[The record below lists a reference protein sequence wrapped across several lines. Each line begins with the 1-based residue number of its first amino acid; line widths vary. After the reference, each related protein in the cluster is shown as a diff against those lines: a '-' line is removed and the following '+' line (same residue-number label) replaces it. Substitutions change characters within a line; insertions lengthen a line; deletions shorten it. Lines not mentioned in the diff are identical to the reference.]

1 MDQEKTPHC
10 PLCRHIGTPFHLRE
24 FYCCDRCNGIFRSR
38 AFYLSP
44 AEEKKR
50 YETHNNDVHDPRYQ
64 QFVSPITNAVLTW
77 YAPRSTG
84 LDFGAGT
91 GPVITKVLRDHGYD
105 IREYDPFFCNKSQL
119 LAETYDYI
127 VCCEVLEHFREPAQ
141 EFRLLRGLLKKNGR
155 LLCMTLL
162 YDHDI
167 DFGAWYYKNDPTHL
181 FFYQQATLNWIQAEF
196 GFTSVQLDGRL
207 ICFQA

>member
-1 MDQEKTPHC
+1 MKPPYC
-10 PLCRHIGTPFHLRE
+10 PLCQHISTPFHSPE
-24 FYCCDRCNGIFRSR
+24 FYCCTECSGIFRSQ
-38 AFYLSP
+38 AFFLAP

-50 YETHNNDVHDPRYQ
+50 YATHNNDVHDPRYQ
-64 QFVSPITNAVLTW
+64 QFVSPITNAVLAW
-77 YAPRSTG
+77 YAPQSAG

-91 GPVITKVLRDHGYD
+91 GPVIAKVLRDHGYN
-105 IREYDPFFCNKSQL
+105 IREYDPFFCNKRQL

-141 EFRLLRGLLKKNGR
+141 EFRLLQGLLKENGR

-162 YDHDI
+162 YEHRI
-167 DFGAWYYKNDPTHL
+167 DFGTWHYKNDPTHV
-181 FFYQQATLNWIQAEF
+181 FFYQRATLNWIQAVF
-196 GFTSVQLDGRL
+196 GFTSVHLDGRL